1 MRVTKDAHKVPRCS
15 PKIEPVSSEKKAKE
29 SIPGLIESAKVDKSI
44 ADAAEKLNS
53 KGRPTRSR
61 AEAEA
66 ARKRPLVPEDRRA
79 AAKAQRAKARE
90 ARDTEYVAMKSGDES
105 RMPLRDRGPKKRYIR
120 DFVDARWNVGE
131 YFLIIAGVFLLL
143 TLLGS
148 QFPVVALVALLLMY
162 LVVIVAIVD
171 AFILWRQLK
180 KRLVAK
186 FGQSALNERGLMMYA
201 VMRAFQFR
209 RGRLPKAVV
218 KHGEYPS

>member
-1 MRVTKDAHKVPRCS
+1 MTKAVHNTTFCS
-15 PKIEPVSSEKKAKE
+15 PKIEPVRSDKKAKQTT
-29 SIPGLIESAKVDKSI
+29 PGLTESAQEDKSLVN
-44 ADAAEKLNS
+44 AQEKTEG

-66 ARKRPLVPEDRRA
+66 ARKRPLVPDDRRA

-90 ARDTEYVAMKSGDES
+90 ARDVEYNAMKSGDES
-105 RMPLRDRGPKKRYIR
+105 KMPYRDRGPKKRYIR

-148 QFPVVALVALLLMY
+148 IYPTIAIIALLSMY
-162 LVVIVAIVD
+162 LVVLIAIVD

-180 KRLVAK
+180 KRLTAK
-186 FGQSALNERGLMMYA
+186 FGEEAAKERGLMMYA

-209 RGRLPKAVV
+209 RGRLPKPVV
-218 KHGEYPS
+218 KHGEYPA